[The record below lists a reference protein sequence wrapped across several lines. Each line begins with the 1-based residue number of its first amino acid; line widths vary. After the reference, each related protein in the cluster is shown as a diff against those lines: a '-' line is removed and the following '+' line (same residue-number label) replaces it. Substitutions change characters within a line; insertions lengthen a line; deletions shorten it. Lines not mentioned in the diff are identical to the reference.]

1 MVAVFFLILIVAI
14 MASVTS
20 HRNAIVAIFAIGF
33 LQDPFRKLVLGE
45 PIYFI
50 VTVGLVFGAVF
61 LATLQRQGVNGLRE
75 PFVGWSS
82 QVNRPIIFFLMILG
96 IQFIHSSLRY
106 GNPIVSAIGLLSY
119 TAPFFAIVVGY
130 FLVTQARNI
139 RSFMKLYISIGV
151 VLTVT
156 VMMSFVGFD
165 YQIFKEVGSGLL
177 IYDQG
182 TVLRS
187 FSGFMRTGEIAAWH
201 IATACCFIIILFF
214 SSKRRPPIL
223 IVCLLVLFMMAAI
236 ALTGRRKMLMLVTLF
251 TVIYGLGFSF
261 YRRKLSVNYL
271 ISASLLVLAIWAA
284 AQFFA
289 SGGDSVS
296 NYIARGTSVYGSAT
310 TRAFE
315 LGFKPLGWA
324 INRVGLFGGGLGIAS
339 QGSQFFNVSNVA
351 GGSGEG
357 GLGKIMVELGLPGL
371 IAAFW
376 LSLAFAKYINAA
388 IRLSAQHF
396 VPLHILPLM
405 LGIACF
411 LLVNVMTFAVATQVY
426 GDFFILIIIG
436 LLAGFLFALP
446 KLVVRA
452 MNDESIGRGFA
463 SGFTTRETSITR
475 VGYENQPNQLI

>member
-1 MVAVFFLILIVAI
+1 MLTMFGFILLVAMGLSL
-14 MASVTS
+14 TTN
-20 HRNAIVAIFAIGF
+20 RNAVIAIFMIGF
-33 LQDPFRKLVLGE
+33 LQDPFRKLVPGE

-50 VTVGLVFGAVF
+50 VTVGLVFGVVF
-61 LATLQRQGVNGLRE
+61 LATLQRQGVNGLKE
-75 PFVGWSS
+75 PFIGWSALI
-82 QVNRPIIFFLMILG
+82 NRPIIFFFTILI

-130 FLVTQARNI
+130 FLVTQAQNI
-139 RSFMKLYISIGV
+139 RNFMKLYISVGV
-151 VLTVT
+151 ILTVT

-165 YQIFKEVGSGLL
+165 YQIFKEVGAGLL

-201 IATACCFIIILFF
+201 IATSCCFMIMLFF
-214 SSKRRPPIL
+214 SSKRRPPAL
-223 IVCLLVLFMMAAI
+223 IACVLILFMMTAI

-251 TVIYGLGFSF
+251 AVIYGLGFSF
-261 YRRKLSVNYL
+261 YRRKLSVNY
-271 ISASLLVLAIWAA
+271 IASASVLVLAVWASV
-284 AQFFA
+284 QLFA
-289 SGGDSVS
+289 GGDDSVS

-310 TRAFE
+310 TRAFD
-315 LGFKPLGWA
+315 LGFRPLGWA
-324 INRVGLFGGGLGIAS
+324 IDRVGLFGGGLGIAS
-339 QGSQFFNVSNVA
+339 QGSQFFNVSNIA

-376 LSLAFAKYINAA
+376 LSFTFAKYINSAMK
-388 IRLSAQHF
+388 LSAQLF
-396 VPLHILPLM
+396 VPPHVLPLM

-446 KLVVRA
+446 KLVMRA
-452 MNDESIGRGFA
+452 MSDEAIGQD
-463 SGFTTRETSITR
+463 SVPSLIVREPLRT
-475 VGYENQPNQLI
+475 NA